1 MQKSNANEMA
11 KKIISNAKLIF
22 EDRINNITFS
32 SVTDEPYK
40 MFSIKFTLY
49 NYYIIVYNYDRG
61 HFGCSIIFGDDTVTL
76 QSNVEW
82 DDECNYASYW
92 KEIDRLVRLRIPDKY
107 LKEYGWL

>member
-22 EDRINNITFS
+22 ED
-32 SVTDEPYK
+32 
-40 MFSIKFTLY
+40 SIKFTLY

-61 HFGCSIIFGDDTVTL
+61 HFGCSIIFGDDTFPL

>member
-61 HFGCSIIFGDDTVTL
+61 HFGCSIIFGDDTVPL

-92 KEIDRLVRLRIPDKY
+92 KEIGLLD
-107 LKEYGWL
+107 